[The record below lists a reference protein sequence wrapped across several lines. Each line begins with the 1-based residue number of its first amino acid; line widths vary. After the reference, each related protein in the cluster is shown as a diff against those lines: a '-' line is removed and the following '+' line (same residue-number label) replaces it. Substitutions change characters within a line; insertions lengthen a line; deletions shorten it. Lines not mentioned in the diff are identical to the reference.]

1 MTGQTRKLSAIEAV
15 MNVLIGYGI
24 AIVAQLL
31 IFPRFGGHFSLSDNL
46 QIGALFTVVSL
57 LRSYCLRRMFN
68 WISTKE
74 LYDNRIFQR

>member
-1 MTGQTRKLSAIEAV
+1 

-31 IFPRFGGHFSLSDNL
+31 IFPRFGGHFSPSDSL

-57 LRSYCLRRMFN
+57 LRSYWLERLFN
-68 WISTKE
+68 WWSV
-74 LYDNRIFQR
+74 LGA